1 MSSIKLEMKRLNNI
15 ANTYNKTTGPMKE
28 MWKEKWY
35 ELLQSIVRRINESKN
50 ERFAANTRQ
59 IHKRTERYKDI

>member
-1 MSSIKLEMKRLNNI
+1 MKRLNNI
-15 ANTYNKTTGPMKE
+15 ANTYKKTTGPMKE
-28 MWKEKWY
+28 MWKEIWY

-59 IHKRTERYKDI
+59 IH

>member
-1 MSSIKLEMKRLNNI
+1 MNSIRLEMKRLNNI

-35 ELLQSIVRRINESKN
+35 QLLQSIVRMIDESK
-50 ERFAANTRQ
+50 RLTTNTRK
-59 IHKRTERYKDI
+59 IH

>member
-1 MSSIKLEMKRLNNI
+1 MSTISSEMKRLNNI

-35 ELLQSIVRRINESKN
+35 ELLQSIVRRRDESK
-50 ERFAANTRQ
+50 RLSTNTRKV
-59 IHKRTERYKDI
+59 H

>member
-1 MSSIKLEMKRLNNI
+1 MSSIRLEMKRLNNI

-35 ELLQSIVRRINESKN
+35 ELLQSIVRRIDESK
-50 ERFAANTRQ
+50 RLSTNTRKV
-59 IHKRTERYKDI
+59 H

>member
-1 MSSIKLEMKRLNNI
+1 MSTISLEMKRLNNI

-35 ELLQSIVRRINESKN
+35 ELLQSIVRRIDESK
-50 ERFAANTRQ
+50 RLTTNTRK
-59 IHKRTERYKDI
+59 IH